1 MRKYFMEFK
10 VIKWTQEEV
19 VGVRN
24 ALEDFKLDIM

>member
-1 MRKYFMEFK
+1 MEFK

-24 ALEDFKLDIM
+24 ALEDFKLDFKVDIK